1 MDHDGD
7 IDARDEALQADAD
20 DLAQDAGAV
29 ADQVA
34 HRIVLDGDG
43 IPLHVRWR
51 PTISIKAMA
60 LGGFLDVVVEVL
72 LHQLGY
78 IFLDTR
84 DLVEGIVQGSI
95 LGAMAPMLGNLFGVL
110 WVNRRI
116 DRLRAEVA
124 A

>member
-1 MDHDGD
+1 MIHG
-7 IDARDEALQADAD
+7 
-20 DLAQDAGAV
+20 
-29 ADQVA
+29 
-34 HRIVLDGDG
+34 
-43 IPLHVRWR
+43 
-51 PTISIKAMA
+51 
-60 LGGFLDVVVEVL
+60 DVVVEVL